1 MNPCVTT
8 GGRSFHGSYLYYM
21 HDKDS
26 DSRDRVAWTHTEN
39 MLTRDPDLAWKVM
52 AYTAK
57 SQDRLKEASGQV
69 ATGRKC
75 EKPVMAYSLSWHPEQ
90 DPDKDHML
98 QTALDSLK
106 VLGLSEHEC
115 MIVAHRDTPHR
126 HVHVIVNRIHPITGL
141 VASNSHSYRKL
152 SSFALEYAREH
163 GLNYSPQREENAKKR
178 EKGQQSTYRDNRI
191 QEAWD
196 KSDSGRSLIA
206 ALEASG
212 LTLAHGNKRLV
223 VVDPKGKA
231 INPVRHIEGIRSK
244 HFKKRLSDID
254 LSALPTVDEAIER
267 KRIRPKKKRQP
278 RPQREDQI
286 EKIRREY
293 RLHEQES
300 SISELEAEILNA
312 PWWKKL
318 IGLTRKKRE
327 RLQDLQNDFLKS
339 KSDAEREICGLRDE
353 DLQDRQS
360 HEKSQKIKT
369 IRKPQKGKTA
379 LKKEKDK
386 LKELP
391 SPFLER

>member
-26 DSRDRVAWTHTEN
+26 ESRDRVAWTHTVN

-69 ATGRKC
+69 STGRKC

-98 QTALDSLK
+98 ETALDSLK

-163 GLNYSPQREENAKKR
+163 GLEYSPQREENAKKR
-178 EKGQQSTYRDNRI
+178 EKGQESNYRDNRI

-196 KSDSGRSLIA
+196 KSDNGRSLIA

-223 VVDPKGKA
+223 VVDPKGKT

-244 HFKKRLSDID
+244 NFRERLSDID
-254 LSALPTVDEAIER
+254 LSALPTVDEAIDR
-267 KRIRPKKKRQP
+267 KRIKPKKKVASRS
-278 RPQREDQI
+278 QREDQI
-286 EKIRREY
+286 KKIRQKY
-293 RLHEQES
+293 RLHEQETA
-300 SISELEAEILNA
+300 ISELRAEIQNA

-318 IGLTRKKRE
+318 IGLTRNKRE
-327 RLQDLQNDFLKS
+327 SLRELQDDFLKS
-339 KSDAEREICGLRDE
+339 KSDAEREMA
-353 DLQDRQS
+353 DLKKLNGQDRS
-360 HEKSQKIKT
+360 HRENFPTTPITRRNHKSKRSHSYDSDKM
-369 IRKPQKGKTA
+369 
-379 LKKEKDK
+379 KDS
-386 LKELP
+386 
-391 SPFLER
+391 SPPILER

>member
-1 MNPCVTT
+1 
-8 GGRSFHGSYLYYM
+8 M

-26 DSRDRVAWTHTEN
+26 ESRDRVAWTHTVN

-69 ATGRKC
+69 STGRKC

-98 QTALDSLK
+98 ETALDSLK

-163 GLNYSPQREENAKKR
+163 GLEYSPQREENAKKR
-178 EKGQQSTYRDNRI
+178 EKGQESNYRDNRI

-196 KSDSGRSLIA
+196 KSDNGRSLIA

-223 VVDPKGKA
+223 VVDPKGKT

-244 HFKKRLSDID
+244 NFRERLSDID
-254 LSALPTVDEAIER
+254 LSALPTVDEAIDR
-267 KRIRPKKKRQP
+267 KRIKPKKKVASRS
-278 RPQREDQI
+278 QREDQI
-286 EKIRREY
+286 KKIRQKY
-293 RLHEQES
+293 RLHEQETA
-300 SISELEAEILNA
+300 ISELRAEIQNA

-318 IGLTRKKRE
+318 IGLTRNKRE
-327 RLQDLQNDFLKS
+327 SLRELQDDFLKS
-339 KSDAEREICGLRDE
+339 KSDAEREMA
-353 DLQDRQS
+353 DLKKLNGQDRS
-360 HEKSQKIKT
+360 HRENFPTTPITRRNHKSKRSHSYDSDKM
-369 IRKPQKGKTA
+369 
-379 LKKEKDK
+379 KDS
-386 LKELP
+386 
-391 SPFLER
+391 SPPILER